1 MDVNMASSGLEYLL
15 GNGELQTPFPPFL
28 HRFDPE
34 AQVGSESEERR
45 KRWLDWKPAGP
56 GIVLSPSSQCCHSL
70 RPALLCLA
78 VCEPGGPSSEPRG
91 CAAAL
96 HA

>member
-56 GIVLSPSSQCCHSL
+56 CDPSGSTSFGAGAVHMRNTLIGCVGLLVFLSF
-70 RPALLCLA
+70 
-78 VCEPGGPSSEPRG
+78 EYT
-91 CAAAL
+91 
-96 HA
+96 